1 MTEHER
7 YVNEINEA
15 LKDSKNLNT
24 IKICDTSLLLQKIG
38 LKNKPILYNRSHLIK
53 AIAPFNKLKHQ
64 HGISINDIY
73 NLPNYI
79 NNPAIILKNYKDI
92 NKPILIFDAIN
103 SIKAPLF
110 AVLDTT
116 KKGFYKY
123 IELDSNFI
131 LSIYGKEDLINYLTI
146 ANKNNEIIFYDKKRV
161 QKLETLTTLSLCNC
175 ISNLEPNKILQRFNE
190 KVNRK
195 EMKNMSVS
203 KLNNIEYFAL
213 AKLFKETDFA
223 KKYNL
228 SEKEIYNICNNLNV
242 LGLCERYTDLFAS
255 SWKNKIKN
263 YDEMYDKYIKPE
275 DVPENANISNFNKL
289 KNNLIKKIES
299 GTNKEELNI
308 EDERDYIKYML
319 SLINLQ
325 ENPNYYKNDLDYI
338 FNNLH
343 YNSIDNNELLTM
355 MYKETYKD
363 MYNNALAKRKYDRN
377 TREEDIIK
385 YYPLNVNEE
394 TLAPKGDI
402 SIEKL
407 TKDWLTIPDFNY
419 SYNIHNNTS
428 KNMLDT
434 LSVDEIK
441 TNIYNYIG
449 KNITCHRLANNIE
462 IMKKEPFTYKFIINE
477 IKNTSMKVLD
487 TFEKIIAENNE
498 LKEGENR
505 MISPDKELNNLVDD
519 VEKIQNIEKCIDF
532 LIPFIKNHN
541 LYNNFDL
548 KENADNETIKEELYK
563 YYKTDKN
570 IFLGVIADLHNADK
584 LKNITE
590 KEKNLLN
597 RIQNAFE
604 NIEKGKDTDYD
615 LKDIFENINIIIKDI
630 EKQDKNKNNLHTDKE
645 IKEKV
650 MENNNQENIV
660 NQETNQNTQTNNNQ
674 ENVEQ
679 EANNKNDLMHIWIP
693 VDNLPLKETKDGQKI
708 IPLKFPVSL
717 PVACQVDDGISAKSP
732 KMITLNLN
740 HYAFSYNPKLIKEVE
755 SKGVKYAQV
764 SGDKNFTINCY
775 KAKQEKQADGTY
787 KNVLNE
793 KGEKEYF
800 NAKASVGALLFGVM
814 SAIKNAKEQTQE
826 QSV

>member
-1 MTEHER
+1 MNLTK
-7 YVNEINEA
+7 A
-15 LKDSKNLNT
+15 GSKNCPT
-24 IKICDTSLLLQKIG
+24 YYIQKSIRIG
-38 LKNKPILYNRSHLIK
+38 NK
-53 AIAPFNKLKHQ
+53 
-64 HGISINDIY
+64 
-73 NLPNYI
+73 
-79 NNPAIILKNYKDI
+79 
-92 NKPILIFDAIN
+92 
-103 SIKAPLF
+103 
-110 AVLDTT
+110 T
-116 KKGFYKY
+116 
-123 IELDSNFI
+123 
-131 LSIYGKEDLINYLTI
+131 
-146 ANKNNEIIFYDKKRV
+146 
-161 QKLETLTTLSLCNC
+161 
-175 ISNLEPNKILQRFNE
+175 
-190 KVNRK
+190 
-195 EMKNMSVS
+195 
-203 KLNNIEYFAL
+203 
-213 AKLFKETDFA
+213 
-223 KKYNL
+223 
-228 SEKEIYNICNNLNV
+228 
-242 LGLCERYTDLFAS
+242 
-255 SWKNKIKN
+255 

-289 KNNLIKKIES
+289 KNNLIKKIEN

-363 MYNNALAKRKYDRN
+363 MYNNALAKRKFDRN

-419 SYNIHNNTS
+419 NYNIHNNTS

-434 LSVDEIK
+434 LSTEEIK
-441 TNIYNYIG
+441 TNIINYIG

-462 IMKKEPFTYKFIINE
+462 IMKKEPFAYEFVINE

-498 LKEGENR
+498 LKEGENK

-548 KENADNETIKEELYK
+548 KENADNEAIKEELYK

-584 LKNITE
+584 LESITE

-597 RIQNAFE
+597 KIQNAFE
-604 NIEKGKDTDYD
+604 NIEKGKDTNYD
-615 LKDIFENINIIIKDI
+615 LKETFENIDNLVKNIEENIDIANFNNKNEKELIEYLDNEYKFFVKNYLYHLENPTGRNNIYQSIKWFDNCIKDKDY
-630 EKQDKNKNNLHTDKE
+630 ESLYNGLEQDQVNMMDADIYPQISTAIDNIVNAGKELYKKYNGNNFEVVKVFDDNSEYLLKYTKDIDSAKVEANNAQNEFDNDDLPFSNDFKSIQVRDIKTGNVLFDTIKGEILPINNNKNNLHTDKE
-645 IKEKV
+645 IKEKI
-650 MENNNQENIV
+650 MENNNQENV
-660 NQETNQNTQTNNNQ
+660 MNQETNQNTQTNNNQ
-674 ENVEQ
+674 ENVVKQ
-679 EANNKNDLMHIWIP
+679 EANNKSDLMHIWIP

-732 KMITLNLN
+732 KLITLNLN